1 MRVLIFILFLFIS
14 KASLGWGGSF
24 DSVAVF
30 EQNGETKVY
39 FRAYSMYS
47 NTFMTLNRIEQD
59 FIFSDTTVQFELFFR
74 PCSGPIVDTYFDTIL
89 TVDPLYSQFYSHVNI
104 RLVIIGDTSSL
115 YDPVLGCGSSSMTF
129 MSFSTTF
136 SISDQLAS
144 LSKEYISEHTRLFPN
159 PASSEVKVISASNV
173 VFKEL
178 VIVDQSGREIRRE
191 PFAEVIDVT
200 ELSEGLY
207 VLLLNYA
214 NGSVYKRL
222 IVK

>member
-1 MRVLIFILFLFIS
+1 
-14 KASLGWGGSF
+14 
-24 DSVAVF
+24 
-30 EQNGETKVY
+30 
-39 FRAYSMYS
+39 
-47 NTFMTLNRIEQD
+47 
-59 FIFSDTTVQFELFFR
+59 
-74 PCSGPIVDTYFDTIL
+74 
-89 TVDPLYSQFYSHVNI
+89 
-104 RLVIIGDTSSL
+104 
-115 YDPVLGCGSSSMTF
+115 

-136 SISDQLAS
+136 SISDQLVS
-144 LSKEYISEHTRLFPN
+144 LSKEYISENTRLFPN